1 MRKLLEWLGQHL
13 ETAVPSSVWGSD
25 GIALLLLL
33 CSLIQFLHSAT
44 SVQAVTGRSKC
55 CDLCWSDGLV

>member
-1 MRKLLEWLGQHL
+1 MQKLLDWLGQRL
-13 ETAVPSSVWGSD
+13 EAAVPSSVWASD

-44 SVQAVTGRSKC
+44 DVQVVSGRSKW